1 MNNFFSRFYFFSKL
15 SISFVLLILL
25 FIISYL
31 FIKAYLNQNISMNNN
46 IKTEDLS
53 MQLDTLYGLVE
64 QNSGNINAVKDLV
77 IINKQ
82 SFDDVILNVKELQKN
97 MVNNDLLLKT
107 NQLSKE
113 KKELE
118 DKLNSLVLKF
128 NNTSI
133 INQDIPQNN
142 QSKIYLKNLV
152 NLIKL
157 KLNNG
162 NNFIEEV
169 ELLYDFQRNEEQ
181 ISYIEKLSILSRN
194 NFIGLN
200 KLNDDLK
207 HLTSN
212 YLQNYY
218 LKKNK
223 NSFLKYFTN
232 FISIEP
238 SLNDN
243 IQDKTVNIL
252 SLAKKNFQEKNI
264 KESINNFSSLDEG
277 RYYFGNWIEQAEYYV
292 EVRNILNN
300 LINEL

>member
-25 FIISYL
+25 FIIIYL

-46 IKTEDLS
+46 IKTGDLS
-53 MQLDTLYGLVE
+53 MQLDNLSVLIE
-64 QNSGNINAVKDLV
+64 QNSGNINDVKELV
-77 IINKQ
+77 LINKQ
-82 SFDDVILNVKELQKN
+82 SFEDVILNVKELQKD
-97 MVNNDLLLKT
+97 MVNSDLLLKI

-113 KKELE
+113 KKGLE

-128 NNTSI
+128 NNSSI
-133 INQDIPQNN
+133 LNQDTSQNN
-142 QSKIYLKNLV
+142 QLKIYLKNLV
-152 NLIKL
+152 NLIRL

-169 ELLYDFQRNEEQ
+169 ELLYDFQLSEEQ
-181 ISYIEKLSILSRN
+181 KSNVEKLSTLSTN
-194 NFIGLN
+194 NFIGLV

-207 HLTSN
+207 NLTSK

-223 NSFLKYFTN
+223 SSFLKYFAN
-232 FISIEP
+232 FVSIEP

-264 KESINNFSSLDEG
+264 EESINNFSSLDESK
-277 RYYFGNWIEQAEYYV
+277 YYFGNWIEQAEYYV
-292 EVRNILNN
+292 EVRETLNN
-300 LINEL
+300 LIN

>member
-15 SISFVLLILL
+15 STSFVLLILL
-25 FIISYL
+25 SIISYL

-53 MQLDTLYGLVE
+53 MQLDNLSGLVE
-64 QNSGNINAVKDLV
+64 QNSGNINAIKDLV
-77 IINKQ
+77 LINKQ

-133 INQDIPQNN
+133 LNQDTSRNK
-142 QSKIYLKNLV
+142 QSQIYLKNLV

-162 NNFIEEV
+162 NNFVEEV
-169 ELLYDFQRNEEQ
+169 ELLYDLQLSEEQ
-181 ISYIEKLSILSRN
+181 KSYVEKLSILSTK
-194 NFIGLN
+194 NFFGLI

-207 HLTSN
+207 LLTSN
-212 YLQNYY
+212 YLHNYY

-223 NSFLKYFTN
+223 NVFLKYFAN
-232 FISIEP
+232 FVSIEP

-243 IQDKTVNIL
+243 IQDKNVNIL

-264 KESINNFSSLDEG
+264 EESINNFSSLDDG
-277 RYYFGNWIEQAEYYV
+277 KHYFGNWIKQAEYYV
-292 EVRNILNN
+292 EVKNTLNN
-300 LINEL
+300 LIN